1 VNWSEVYWN
10 YQLSK
15 CALPINRSKLPG
27 YSKAKTFYLRTQI
40 LKSSMRLIPETDFS
54 NYYESARFQ
63 LTWRINLFLA
73 VILPILALSL
83 YLFEQLAIWP
93 TLIGWVTTLGILVT
107 MRYTKQYKTASV
119 IFTLLGIGLCSSTLL
134 GIPEAFHL
142 VDTLWMMIIIL
153 YAYFTL
159 GKTWGN
165 FTLIANSTTLVIFI
179 LWYVNDSLLS
189 VAAFKQGE
197 RVSLALN
204 AIMCSLI
211 IGYLIQQ
218 FLKTTRFAEEQY
230 QQKTS
235 ELQDKNKEVE
245 SQNEEKTV
253 MLREIHHRVKNNLQV
268 ITSLLR
274 LQAREA
280 RDPRTIELFK
290 DSTNR
295 VVAMALIHDKMYQ
308 TKDLAKINLE
318 DYLRTLL
325 QDLIHSYA
333 VEVPIKAEIES
344 HVEKISNKS
353 LVPLAL
359 LFNELVSNSLK
370 HAFNTQE
377 DGRIRIIINR
387 DAIHNNGTGK
397 IVLNYWDNGIW
408 REKQKDT
415 SFGLELIESLTE
427 QMDGSYSRQISQ
439 GTAYEFIL
447 PDNL

>member
-1 VNWSEVYWN
+1 
-10 YQLSK
+10 
-15 CALPINRSKLPG
+15 
-27 YSKAKTFYLRTQI
+27 
-40 LKSSMRLIPETDFS
+40 MRLIPEPDFT
-54 NYYESARFQ
+54 NFYENARFE
-63 LTWRINLFLA
+63 LTWKINLFLSF
-73 VILPILALSL
+73 VLPFLSASL
-83 YLFEQLAIWP
+83 YFFEQSAYIP
-93 TLIGWVTTLGILVT
+93 TLLGWLTTLGILLT
-107 MRYTKQYKTASV
+107 MRLTKTYKQASV
-119 IFTLLGIGLCSSTLL
+119 FFTLLGIILCAVTLL
-134 GIPEAFHL
+134 GIPEAYHL

-165 FTLIANSTTLVIFI
+165 ITLIANITTLIIFI
-179 LWYVNDSLLS
+179 LYCVNSSLS
-189 VAAFKQGE
+189 VNTQLAKAE
-197 RVSLALN
+197 RISLALN
-204 AIMCSLI
+204 AGLCGVI
-211 IGYLIQQ
+211 IAYLVYQ
-218 FLKTTRFAEEQY
+218 FLRTTRFAEEKY
-230 QQKTS
+230 QQMTTA
-235 ELQDKNKEVE
+235 LQDKNKEVE

-295 VVAMALIHDKMYQ
+295 VVAMALIHDKMYLA
-308 TKDLAKINLE
+308 KDLAKINLE

-325 QDLIHSYA
+325 DDLIRSYA
-333 VEVPIKAEIES
+333 VEIPIKAEIQS
-344 HVEKISNKS
+344 YVETVSNKS

-370 HAFNTQE
+370 HAFNSRE
-377 DGRIRIIINR
+377 DGRIRITINR
-387 DAIHNNGTGK
+387 ENGK
-397 IVLNYWDNGIW
+397 IVLNYRDNGTW

-427 QMDGSYSRQISQ
+427 QMDGTFSRHITQ